1 MKKSKQIQL
10 LVSIGVVSCLLLL
23 SDDAFGQA
31 SAAVDKAI
39 TTTNGVLKQIV
50 DGALKMLMFVGAI
63 MAVIGA
69 ITTYRDITSTKGG
82 QGGGHEGISN
92 WLIGGVFLILVP
104 YIISQFFLSGV
115 QL

>member
-1 MKKSKQIQL
+1 MKKTKHNQI

-23 SDDAFGQA
+23 SNSLYGQSA
-31 SAAVDKAI
+31 SVDKAI
-39 TTTNGVLKQIV
+39 NTTNGVLKQIV
-50 DGALKMLMFVGAI
+50 DGALKMLMFIGAI

>member
-1 MKKSKQIQL
+1 MANFKTKQFL
-10 LVSIGVVSCLLLL
+10 IGVGLLSCLLLL
-23 SDDAFGQA
+23 SNYGYGQA
-31 SAAVDKAI
+31 SAAVDKAV
-39 TTTNGVLKQIV
+39 TTTNGVLKQIA
-50 DGALKMLMFVGAI
+50 DGALKMLMLIGAI

-69 ITTYRDITSTKGG
+69 ISTYRDITSTKGG

-104 YIISQFFLSGV
+104 YIISQFFFAGV